1 MQSNLPRTLLL
12 SACVLAALAAC
23 KRNDGVDEAAGTMPA
38 SESKTAA
45 LTLDESRLPPFSRFS
60 VDELD
65 PAQAACTDFN
75 AHVNGKWLAANEIP
89 ADRSSWGA
97 AEILAERALAVQ
109 HQLAEQAAADKDA
122 TGVKKIVGD
131 FWATGMDE
139 ARINAQGIEPL
150 KQHLATIDALTD
162 QESIAQYLRDS
173 ASKGEFALFT
183 FGPGPDFKQSD
194 TNIAYAG
201 QGGLGLPDK
210 TYYFDADKKDVR
222 DAYVAHVARIL
233 ELGGATAADA
243 ASQAKDVMAFE
254 TRLAE
259 ASRSEEELSRDV
271 ALYYHA
277 TTPAE
282 ADKLSPN
289 FPWTKFF
296 ESQGLAVP
304 AMFSLSMP
312 GFHQEVSRMLADVP
326 AAQWKTYLRYRVLD
340 GGAPYLSEPFVQENF
355 AFHGKTLFGQKEIK
369 PRWKRVLGAINGA
382 ADETMGQLYVQV
394 AFPPESKKRM
404 ETLVANLGVALKG
417 RLEKLAWMSD
427 ATRQKALAKQA
438 TFTAKIGYPDKWRDW
453 SGLHT
458 SRGSYLGNVLATQEF
473 NYKWNLG
480 KIGKPVD
487 KSEWGMAP
495 QVVNAGY
502 NPQNNDITF
511 PAAILQPPY
520 FDPDAPDEVNYGA
533 IGGVIGHEM
542 IHGYDDQGSRFGPTG
557 NFEQWWTREDSAK
570 FAAQTTKLA
579 RQFDGYEVGPGMRV
593 NGNLTLGENIA
604 DLGGLDVAYDAMRKA
619 TEGKPE
625 TTVGGLGRDQQFFVG
640 YALSWRGK
648 DTPES
653 MKVQLASDPHA
664 PGQFRAIGPLANLP
678 QFAAAFSCKPG
689 DGMVR
694 ADKDRVVIW

>member
-1 MQSNLPRTLLL
+1 MQPNLPRTLLL
-12 SACVLAALAAC
+12 SACVVATLAAC
-23 KRNDGVDEAAGTMPA
+23 KRNDRDAASATAAPA
-38 SESKTAA
+38 GESESAA
-45 LTLDESRLPPFSRFS
+45 LTLDESKLPPFSRFS
-60 VDELD
+60 ADELD
-65 PAQAACTDFN
+65 PSQSACTDFN
-75 AHVNGKWLAANEIP
+75 AYVNSKWLVANEIP
-89 ADRSSWGA
+89 SDRSSWGA

-109 HQLAEQAAADKDA
+109 HQLAEQAAADKKA
-122 TGVKKIVGD
+122 AGVKKIVGD

-139 ARINAQGIEPL
+139 AKINAQGIEPL
-150 KQHLATIDALTD
+150 KQHLTAIDALTD

-173 ASKGEFALFT
+173 ASKGEFPLFS

-194 TNIAYAG
+194 INIAYAG

-210 TYYFDADKKDVR
+210 TYYFDADKKEVR
-222 DAYVAHVARIL
+222 DAYAAHVAKIL
-233 ELGGATAADA
+233 ELGGAAPADA
-243 ASQAKDVMAFE
+243 AGQAKQVMAFE
-254 TRLAE
+254 TRLAK
-259 ASRSEEELSRDV
+259 ASLSEEDLSRDV
-271 ALYYHA
+271 ELYYHA
-277 TTPAE
+277 VAPAD

-296 ESQGLAVP
+296 QSQGLAVP

-312 GFHQEVSRMLADVP
+312 AFHQEVSKMLADVP
-326 AAQWKTYLRYRVLD
+326 AAQWKAFLRYSVLD
-340 GGAPYLSEPFVQENF
+340 GAAPYLSEPFVQENF
-355 AFHGKTLFGQKEIK
+355 AFHSKTLYGQKEMK

-404 ETLVANLGVALKG
+404 EALVANLGVALKG

-453 SGLHT
+453 SGLST
-458 SRGSYLGNVLATQEF
+458 NRDSYLGNVLATQEF

-557 NFEQWWTREDSAK
+557 NFEQWWTQEDSDK
-570 FAAQTTKLA
+570 FAAQTAKLA
-579 RQFDGYEVGPGMRV
+579 KQFDGYQVGPGMRV

-625 TTVGGLGRDQQFFVG
+625 TKVGGLGRDQQFFVG

-678 QFAAAFSCKPG
+678 QFAAAFSCKAG
-689 DGMVR
+689 DPMVR
-694 ADKDRVVIW
+694 KEADRVVIW